1 MLDKTIIICS
11 LTMQFCLRPDDEEPA
26 VQLPRVHEK
35 MLQMGY
41 LEHFN
46 VHSTRRSPE
55 TSPDPFLSLV
65 IGDDETGAKNKPVPS
80 GAWDPSSS
88 GLTSRY
94 DPRGHR
100 HSGGLEMTKE
110 ADESTR

>member
-1 MLDKTIIICS
+1 M
-11 LTMQFCLRPDDEEPA
+11 MRN
-26 VQLPRVHEK
+26 LPYNCRMYMK

-41 LEHFN
+41 VEHFN
-46 VHSTRRSPE
+46 VHATRRSPE
-55 TSPDPFLSLV
+55 TSPDLSLSLV
-65 IGDDETGAKNKPVPS
+65 IGDDETGAKNQPVPS

-88 GLTSRY
+88 GLKSRY
-94 DPRGHR
+94 DSRGHR